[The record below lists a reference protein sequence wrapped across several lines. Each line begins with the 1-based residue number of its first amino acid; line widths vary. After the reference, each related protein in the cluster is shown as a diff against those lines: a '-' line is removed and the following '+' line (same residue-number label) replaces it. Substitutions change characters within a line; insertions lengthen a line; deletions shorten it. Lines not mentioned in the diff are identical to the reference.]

1 MFSRRHPY
9 LFFILVHTSVLCG
22 TLIFISLVVTISVST
37 PEYGDKVG
45 IIEIEGMITDAIP
58 FIQDLN
64 YFYKNDQV
72 KAILVR
78 INSPGGGVAPSQE
91 IYREIKKSK
100 NEKPIIVSM
109 GTVAASGGYYIASA
123 ANGIV
128 ANTGTITGSIGVI
141 MGFTNFEA
149 LFKKI
154 GLKTS
159 VIKSG
164 ELKDMGSPTRPMTP
178 EEEQFLQS
186 FVKEIHEQFIL
197 DVSQGRDM
205 PIDEIRSIADGRI
218 LTGEQA
224 KKLGLVDRIGNYN
237 DAVQWA
243 GRLGGIQGEISIMYP
258 PKPPLGIIED
268 LIQNEI
274 HSWISKISAYK
285 ENLSINYV
293 CPYID

>member
-1 MFSRRHPY
+1 M
-9 LFFILVHTSVLCG
+9 CG
-22 TLIFISLVVTISVST
+22 TLILISIMVTGSVSS

-45 IIEIEGMITDAIP
+45 IIEIEGMITDALPI
-58 FIQDLN
+58 IQDLK
-64 YFYKNDQV
+64 YFRNNDQV
-72 KAILVR
+72 KSILVR

-91 IYREIKKSK
+91 IYREIIKSK
-100 NEKPIIVSM
+100 NEKPIIISM

-141 MGFTNFEA
+141 MGFTNFET
-149 LFKKI
+149 LFQKI

-164 ELKDMGSPTRPMTP
+164 EFKDVGSPTRQMTP
-178 EEEQFLQS
+178 EEEAFLQS
-186 FVKEIHEQFIL
+186 FVSEIHEQFIH
-197 DVSQGRDM
+197 DVSQGRNMAIED
-205 PIDEIRSIADGRI
+205 IRSIADGRI

-224 KKLGLVDRIGNYN
+224 KKIGLVDRIGNYE

-243 GRLGGIQGEISIMYP
+243 GSLGGIQGEISTMYP
-258 PKPPLGIIED
+258 PKPPLGILEEF
-268 LIQNEI
+268 IQNEI
-274 HSWISKISAYK
+274 HSWISKISANK
-285 ENLSINYV
+285 EHLSIDYL

>member
-1 MFSRRHPY
+1 
-9 LFFILVHTSVLCG
+9 VLCG
-22 TLIFISLVVTISVST
+22 TLIMITFMVTVSVTT

-45 IIEIEGMITDAIP
+45 ILEIEGMITDALP
-58 FIQDLN
+58 FIKDLK
-64 YFYKNDQV
+64 YFRKNDQV
-72 KAILVR
+72 KAILIR

-91 IYREIKKSK
+91 IYREIIKSK

-123 ANGIV
+123 ANGII

-149 LFKKI
+149 LFQKI
-154 GLKTS
+154 GLQTS

-164 ELKDMGSPTRPMTP
+164 EFKDMGSPTRQMTS
-178 EEEQFLQS
+178 EEETFLKS
-186 FVKEIHEQFIL
+186 FVTEIHEQFIS

-205 PIDEIRSIADGRI
+205 PIEDIRSIADGRI

-224 KKLGLVDRIGNYN
+224 KKLGLVDRIGNYD

-243 GRLGGIQGEISIMYP
+243 GRLGGIQGEISTMYP
-258 PKPPLGIIED
+258 PKPPLGLIEEF
-268 LIQNEI
+268 IHNEI
-274 HSWISKISAYK
+274 HSWISKISANK
-285 ENLSINYV
+285 NNLTIDYL
-293 CPYID
+293 CPYSD